1 MKLGIKEEGGQP
13 GSEIQEKKGVRGKI
27 RKLYSC
33 KSRDARFDIFREA
46 CEGENMFSKI
56 NWADYPVGNQ
66 LGATGPTFQGE
77 GKEGTGCSYDG
88 WWEHLK
94 VKI

>member
-56 NWADYPVGNQ
+56 N
-66 LGATGPTFQGE
+66 
-77 GKEGTGCSYDG
+77 
-88 WWEHLK
+88 
-94 VKI
+94 